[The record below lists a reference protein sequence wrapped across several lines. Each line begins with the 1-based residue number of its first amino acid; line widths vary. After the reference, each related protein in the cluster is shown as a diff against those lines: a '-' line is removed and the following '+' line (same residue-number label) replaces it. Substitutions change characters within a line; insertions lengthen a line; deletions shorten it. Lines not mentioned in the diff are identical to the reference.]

1 MTMKKVKRSK
11 LARVTL
17 MRVVL
22 LSWILVTGICLLA
35 GQAIKRENL
44 RVYESFAKSYSRI
57 ISENVNSD
65 MARKYLET
73 NTMDDY
79 YLEVKKTMQAMV
91 DNADLRYLYVY
102 VPEELGIRYIWDAQ
116 SDDDSR
122 PLNDIWY
129 YQGDYPKDDIM
140 KAYTDGEELF
150 RTYKYGD
157 MSLAAYVVPMYDSS
171 KNIVALVEAD
181 IIMPRSEM
189 LLPGVLLNIVVIVL
203 IVMAI
208 AMALFYYFTRKRI
221 ISPLEKINEA
231 TKEIVENIDSDK
243 EMVIDVSTKD
253 EIEMV
258 AHSIEK
264 MNRKLKEYIRENNAI
279 TEEKARVN
287 TELGLA
293 HHIQINTLPT
303 EFPAFPDRNEF
314 DIYASMIPAKEVG
327 GDFYD
332 FFLVS
337 DNQLGM
343 VIADVSGK
351 GIPAAMYMMMA
362 KSMIKA
368 KMMSGINPA
377 EALMSV
383 NNMLCDSNQGEMF
396 VTVWAAVLD
405 MDKNELIAADAG
417 HENPIIKK
425 PDGDFEVV
433 KRKHGVVLGGFRNI
447 IHEDYVIEMQPKT
460 KVFVYTDGVPEA
472 KNRDGEFYKM
482 DRLVEALNRVKNER
496 SEEILRGVKKD
507 LDEFEEGTEQ
517 YDDTT
522 MMCLEYFG
530 KDSHISK

>member
-1 MTMKKVKRSK
+1 MKKVKRSK

-57 ISENVNSD
+57 IAENVNGD

-79 YLEVKKTMQAMV
+79 YLEVQKTMQAMV

-129 YQGDYPKDDIM
+129 YQGDYPKDDLM

-157 MSLAAYVVPMYDSS
+157 MSLAAYAVPMYDSS

-368 KMMSGINPA
+368 KMMSGTNPA

-447 IHEDYVIEMQPKT
+447 IHEDYVIEMQPGT

>member
-1 MTMKKVKRSK
+1 MKKVKSSK

-35 GQAIKRENL
+35 AQAIKKENL

-57 ISENVNSD
+57 IADNVEGD
-65 MARKYLET
+65 KAKVYLET
-73 NTMDDY
+73 NTIDDY
-79 YLEVKKTMQAMV
+79 YLEVHDTMQAMV

-102 VPEELGIRYIWDAQ
+102 VPEEQGIRYIWDAQ

-129 YQGDYPKDDIM
+129 YQGDYPKDDIL
-140 KAYTDGEELF
+140 KTYTQGEELF

-181 IIMPRSEM
+181 IIMPRSEI
-189 LLPGVLLNIVVIVL
+189 LLPSVLLNIVVIVL

-231 TKEIVENIDSDK
+231 TKEIVENLDSDK

-258 AHSIEK
+258 ARSIEK
-264 MNRKLKEYIRENNAI
+264 MDRKLKEYIRENNAI

-293 HHIQINTLPT
+293 HHIQVNTLPSV
-303 EFPAFPDRNEF
+303 FPAFPDRNEF
-314 DIYASMIPAKEVG
+314 DIYASMDPAKEVG

-337 DNQLGM
+337 ENQLGM
-343 VIADVSGK
+343 VMADVSGK

-368 KMMSGINPA
+368 KMMSGIKPA
-377 EALMSV
+377 DALMSV

-405 MDKNELIAADAG
+405 MDRNELIASDAG
-417 HENPIIKK
+417 HENPIIKQ
-425 PDGDFEVV
+425 PDGDFEAI
-433 KRKHGVVLGGFRNI
+433 KRKHGLVLGGFRNI
-447 IHEDYVIEMQPKT
+447 KLSDYVIEMMPGT

-482 DRLVEALNRVKNER
+482 DRLVEILNRVKYEK
-496 SEEILRGVKKD
+496 SEEILRRVKMD
-507 LDEFEEGTEQ
+507 LDEFEEGAEQ

-522 MMCLEYFG
+522 MMCLEYYG
-530 KDSHISK
+530 KKPRGFK